1 MAEAVPLFYGDR
13 TEAENPSNFIK
24 AFNRSMLF
32 LNPLSTDA
40 QKIKA
45 LANYLR
51 MGSPAERWYEDLT
64 TTQLAS
70 WDELTK
76 AFNDRWPTT
85 KSASQTSE
93 EYQTELL
100 SHKMLKEDVGVI
112 RTVGQQKVWSHVRWA
127 DEAMEL
133 ARLAKIKGGST
144 LIWQVKKQLP
154 QAVRK
159 LLDDE
164 YMSWKTFTDDIKKL
178 NMSKLKQECKEI
190 EERKRREEERDQKLL
205 QKVEVAKRATMA
217 DIMAQLQ
224 CLTIGQVAVPR
235 TASRTSP
242 STTSPSSCNMQYTP
256 PTEELKETV
265 RKGLE
270 QLPHQPDDEEGQR
283 RYLSQLASWTMKHGE
298 TTRVTEHTPYPLKP
312 GTAMICSGECFRC
325 GTHGHGSRDCLTLEG
340 DSSRLSCNE
349 TAWRALCNRA
359 LGPFNRSTAY
369 SIRLVALDDQGNETG
384 LL

>member
-1 MAEAVPLFYGDR
+1 FYGDC
-13 TEAENPSNFIK
+13 TEAENPSDFIK

-32 LNPLSTDA
+32 LNLLSTDT

-45 LANYLR
+45 LANYLGT
-51 MGSPAERWYEDLT
+51 GSPAERWYEDLT

-76 AFNDRWPTT
+76 AFNDRWPIT
-85 KSASQTSE
+85 KSASQMSE

-100 SHKMLKEDVGVI
+100 SHKMLEEDVGII
-112 RTVGQQKVWSHVRWA
+112 RTVGRQKVWLHVRWA

-133 ARLAKIKGGST
+133 ARRAKIEGGST

-164 YMSWKTFTDDIKKL
+164 YMNWKTFMDDVKKL
-178 NMSKLKQECKEI
+178 NTSRLKQERKEI
-190 EERKRREEERDQKLL
+190 EERKKREEERDQKLL
-205 QKVEVAKRATMA
+205 QKLEAVKRATTA
-217 DIMAQLQ
+217 DITAQLQ
-224 CLTIGQVAVPR
+224 RLTIRQVAMPR
-235 TASRTSP
+235 TAPRTSP
-242 STTSPSSCNMQYTP
+242 STTSPSLRNAQYTP

-270 QLPHQPDDEEGQR
+270 QLLHHADDEEGQR
-283 RYLSQLASWTMKHGE
+283 RYLSQLASWTTKHGE
-298 TTRVTEHTPYPLKP
+298 TAWVTEHTPYPLKP

-325 GTHGHGSRDCLTLEG
+325 GTHRHGSRDCPALEG

-349 TAWRALCNRA
+349 TAWRALCNRV
-359 LGPFNRSTAY
+359 L
-369 SIRLVALDDQGNETG
+369 
-384 LL
+384 